1 MTLKLNYC
9 HREAEG
15 RGDPAC
21 RVLGTGKL
29 FIWIATSLALLAMTN
44 LSYESR

>member
-1 MTLKLNYC
+1 MRLELNFC
-9 HREAEG
+9 HREAGG

-21 RVLGTGKL
+21 RVLGTEKL
-29 FIWIATSLALLAMTN
+29 FTWIATSLALLAMTS